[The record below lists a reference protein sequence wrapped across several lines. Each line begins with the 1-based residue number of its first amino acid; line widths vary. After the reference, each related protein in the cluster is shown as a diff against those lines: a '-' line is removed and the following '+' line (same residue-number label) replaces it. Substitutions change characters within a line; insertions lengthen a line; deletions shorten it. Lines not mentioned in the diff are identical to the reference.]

1 MQGQR
6 QREKRPYIRRVEFVF
21 YHERAI
27 RDAVFE
33 AREDTVTP
41 EVYNNSGLPDP
52 TLREV
57 IRRLTPVDEV
67 LVSGEYLKYPER
79 WLDVVDKTYAWC
91 KNQQGCHYEI
101 ARRRYRGEH
110 YLKSCRELHI
120 SQNSYSSLLEKIRTY
135 AALQAAQLN
144 LIFVE

>member
-1 MQGQR
+1 MEGQR
-6 QREKRPYIRRVEFVF
+6 QRDKRPYVRQIEFVF
-21 YHERAI
+21 YHEGEI
-27 RDAVFE
+27 REAVFE
-33 AREDTVTP
+33 ARAGTWVP
-41 EVYNNSGLPDP
+41 PVYNQSRLSDP

-57 IRRLTPVDEV
+57 MRRLTPISEV
-67 LVSGEYLKYPER
+67 LISGEWLKYPER